1 MPLSSHGGGPKPS
14 LTVDFHRVPKQSLID
29 SHHVNEIPNKRAC
42 LESAHPPS
50 STHEQN
56 GAAELRE
63 LDFFPRENIP
73 LREAPAFANLLKE
86 GRVPSDVNT
95 DLQLSSTG
103 SEQSMEEENEM
114 DGEKI
119 SWFEEAR
126 RKIAEQNKELVAL
139 RGFMCDING
148 RGSPPLSGEDDDDL
162 IPKRMHDINGGGTPI
177 VPPPPTIN
185 GCSREV
191 VAREED
197 ANVEEV
203 RVAFRDR
210 SEASLIPD
218 GWRWRKYGQ
227 KGKPPRSYYRCTIT
241 STCLVRKQVQRC
253 AQDKSILI
261 TTYIEWNH
269 DHPLPPAAMP
279 TASIISEAASMFLS
293 GSIPISGGLIIIN
306 STSPMMPRCR
316 PIMTTISFSARCP
329 TVTLDLTEYPD
340 PPPQFHAPA
349 QPQSAVPP
357 LFSRL
362 VYYEQQPRT
371 ERGAMAPSCSEGP
384 HNPDDVA
391 RIVTDLILDNPK
403 FKIEMIAV
411 VKSIISEARQQGGGS

>member
-1 MPLSSHGGGPKPS
+1 MDNWGLLSKLLQLMPLSSHGGGHKRS
-14 LTVDFHRVPKQSLID
+14 LND
-29 SHHVNEIPNKRAC
+29 SHHINEIPNKRAC
-42 LESAHPPS
+42 LEAARPPS

-63 LDFFPRENIP
+63 LDLFPRENIP
-73 LREAPAFANLLKE
+73 LREAPPVANLLKE
-86 GRVPSDVNT
+86 GRT

-119 SWFEEAR
+119 SWFEEAQ

-139 RGFMCDING
+139 RGFMHDING

-162 IPKRMHDINGGGTPI
+162 MPKGMHDINGSGTPI
-177 VPPPPTIN
+177 VPPPPPPTIN
-185 GCSREV
+185 GCSRDV

-362 VYYEQQPRT
+362 VYYEQQPHT

-384 HNPDDVA
+384 HNLDDVA

-403 FKIEMIAV
+403 FKIELIAV
-411 VKSIISEARQQGGGS
+411 IKSIFSEAQQGDA